1 MDVDCSNNDI
11 EAIPDLSCHRFL
23 RYLNL
28 SNNKIRFIEGLSNN
42 KYL

>member
-11 EAIPDLSCHRFL
+11 EVIPDLSCHRFL

-28 SNNKIRFIEGLSNN
+28 SNNKIRNIEGLSNN